1 MSLIIIDK
9 LTEDISTAPHMSTE
23 TLSIDSRTETH
34 GSLLTCARLLM
45 LQLRPFGGELN
56 KWTGFWDSFESTV
69 HNNRDLSDTEK
80 FNYFSSLLERS
91 AISGLSSTTVN
102 YYEAIATLNKRFRSK
117 QQAVNKHTDVL
128 LHVEAVTAVQKVKVY
143 AVCLIMPAPMSVVC
157 NH

>member
-1 MSLIIIDK
+1 
-9 LTEDISTAPHMSTE
+9 MSTE

-80 FNYFSSLLERS
+80 FNYFSSILERS
-91 AISGLSSTTVN
+91 ACEAISGLSSTTVN
-102 YYEAIATLNKRFRSK
+102 YHEAIATLNKRFGSK
-117 QQAVNKHTDVL
+117 Q
-128 LHVEAVTAVQKVKVY
+128 
-143 AVCLIMPAPMSVVC
+143 
-157 NH
+157 